1 MKITVNTTEQR
12 EIEIPKFFRI
22 GRHSYKLSS
31 NEKYVT
37 EVRPYKYNSVEAFD
51 LGLLPTIRIEL
62 IRYVSA
68 IGTGV
73 IIPITEQEFN
83 NNLCQV
89 LTEIEKLIEA

>member
-22 GRHSYKLSS
+22 GRHSYKLST

-37 EVRPYKYNSVEAFD
+37 EVRPYKMDAESFD
-51 LGLLPTIRIEL
+51 LGLFPRLRVEM

-73 IIPITEQEFN
+73 IVPITEKEFN
-83 NNLCQV
+83 KELLDVIN
-89 LTEIEKLIEA
+89 EIEKLTEL

>member
-22 GRHSYKLSS
+22 GRHSYKLST

-73 IIPITEQEFN
+73 IIPITEQQFEQDAY
-83 NNLCQV
+83 QV
-89 LTEIEKLIEA
+89 ITEMEKLMEL